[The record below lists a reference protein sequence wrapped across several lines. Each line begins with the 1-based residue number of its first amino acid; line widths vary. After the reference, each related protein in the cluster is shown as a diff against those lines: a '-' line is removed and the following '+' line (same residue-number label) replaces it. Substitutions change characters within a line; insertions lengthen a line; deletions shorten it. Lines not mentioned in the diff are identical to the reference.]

1 MSSKKIDF
9 SDEAVREAY
18 RHTSSHIM
26 AQAIKTIWPE
36 AKLAIG
42 PAIENGFY
50 YDIDLEHK
58 FTEDDLRKIEKE
70 MKKIIKAGYP
80 LERFELPREEA
91 IKFMQDRNEDYK
103 IELIK
108 DLPDGEIISFY
119 KQGDFVDLC
128 AGPHMEKTSNI
139 KAVKL
144 TSVAGAYWRGS
155 SITRCCREFTER
167 VFHLSKS
174 LMNTLVK
181 WKKRRKEITEKLE
194 EKWIYSL
201 SLRRDPD
208 FHSSCR
214 KV

>member
-9 SDEAVREAY
+9 SDAAVREAY

-80 LERFELPREEA
+80 LERFELTREEA
-91 IKFMQDRNEDYK
+91 IKIVKFNSRRRCWMDR
-103 IELIK
+103 
-108 DLPDGEIISFY
+108 
-119 KQGDFVDLC
+119 
-128 AGPHMEKTSNI
+128 
-139 KAVKL
+139 
-144 TSVAGAYWRGS
+144 
-155 SITRCCREFTER
+155 
-167 VFHLSKS
+167 
-174 LMNTLVK
+174 
-181 WKKRRKEITEKLE
+181 
-194 EKWIYSL
+194 
-201 SLRRDPD
+201 
-208 FHSSCR
+208 
-214 KV
+214 